1 MQERLIP
8 PPSALI
14 RIAEDINQNY
24 LPVSLTES
32 KNQARE
38 NLYAISIADKE
49 RLKIEFTDLEKFI
62 ESIKSAV
69 AKKIKENSTIY
80 FWLDPL
86 ANELRFSIISSNNP
100 ADSFKTK
107 IKIVNIEKIICA
119 YLKKDIES
127 GLDEEDGLW
136 VFHSN
141 IKPN

>member
-8 PPSALI
+8 LPSALR
-14 RIAEDINQNY
+14 RIAEDINHNY

-38 NLYAISIADKE
+38 NLYAISIADE
-49 RLKIEFTDLEKFI
+49 QRLKIEFTDLEKFI

-86 ANELRFSIISSNNP
+86 ANELRFSIISSNKP

-107 IKIVNIEKIICA
+107 IKIVNIEKIIYG

-136 VFHSN
+136 VFHFN
-141 IKPN
+141 VRPN